1 MKNNTSNHPRYS
13 IVAFASNGKVYGYA
27 ELICDEVA
35 DLDYL
40 PTENTK
46 IAVGS
51 KCTCLA
57 NGKVYTLSNARQW
70 VEDLSNQS
78 DGTDE
83 VYDPL
88 EVSENGDVVVT
99 YNGMK
104 IAATE
109 ESGHITLETS
119 GKRVEHDIE
128 LEYTKSGSAD
138 PAGNIVNITNNSSG
152 TPVIGGSGLIT
163 ADGIMGVQDF
173 PTYIPSG
180 NSKMFLFNVYAE
192 NSETETGMEYTIAI
206 AIEAESD
213 AYNVVLNN
221 TPITYSRGSYSF
233 IDASTTGPITGQTY
247 NLVITDKE

>member
-35 DLDYL
+35 DLEYL

-83 VYDPL
+83 VYDPP
-88 EVSENGDVVVT
+88 EVIENGDVVVT

-119 GKRVEHDIE
+119 GKRVEHDIDI
-128 LEYTKSGSAD
+128 EYTKPNNTVTMPVYGVAQGAGNTPSFLTSYSGEPGVILEVILQDHHIEEIESVI
-138 PAGNIVNITNNSSG
+138 AGNISDPGMNI
-152 TPVIGGSGLIT
+152 VIPYYYDFSERKSVFIT
-163 ADGIMGVQDF
+163 TLDPA
-173 PTYIPSG
+173 
-180 NSKMFLFNVYAE
+180 
-192 NSETETGMEYTIAI
+192 TI
-206 AIEAESD
+206 D
-213 AYNVVLNN
+213 PAYNCVIIN
-221 TPITYSRGSYSF
+221 YSLG
-233 IDASTTGPITGQTY
+233 D
-247 NLVITDKE
+247 